1 MSSTAHTLN
10 SSSTKP
16 LIDPLTVGELPADVL
31 AAIDVARRD
40 GVLSSTVL
48 PRIWA
53 RRPELAR
60 AQIALHSRF
69 YDSSVL
75 PGRLLELV
83 RLRVA
88 SINRCEVCQTARKS
102 SDVSED
108 DVACLGDDDDRFTPA
123 EQAALSFATL
133 LAADHLSLGEAE
145 MSRLREHFSAEE
157 VVELGMFTA
166 LMVGS
171 GRLARA
177 LRAFDG

>member
-1 MSSTAHTLN
+1 MILTEHTLN

-16 LIDPLTVGELPADVL
+16 LVTPLNAEELEPDVS
-31 AAIDVARRD
+31 AAIDVAQRA
-40 GVLSSTVL
+40 GVLASTVL

-53 RRPELAR
+53 RRPDLAH
-60 AQIALHSRF
+60 AQIALQSRF

-83 RLRVA
+83 RLRIA
-88 SINRCEVCQTARKS
+88 SINQCQVCQISRKS
-102 SDVSED
+102 SEVTDED
-108 DVACLGDDDDRFTPA
+108 TACQSDDNGRFSPA

-133 LAADHLSLGEAE
+133 LAADHLAIGEEQIASL
-145 MSRLREHFSAEE
+145 SEHFTDEE
-157 VVELGMFTA
+157 IVELGMFAA

-177 LRAFDG
+177 LRAFDE